1 VAGLTVPDSDDNL
14 RGVHVELR
22 DISKSF
28 GGTHAL
34 EGVSLTI
41 GRGSIHALVGE
52 NGAGKSTLGKIIS
65 GVHAQDHGQLLLN
78 GEPVRFHSPRDAIS
92 RAVIL
97 IAQELAV
104 VPSLTV
110 AQNVF
115 LGVEP
120 AKAGFQNRRELRRR
134 YAELAASVGFELDGD
149 ANAGALRTADQQK
162 VEIMRA
168 LCRNAQLI
176 VMDEPTA
183 ALSRPDVEA
192 LHKVIRQLARNGTTV
207 VLVSHFLGE
216 VLELADEVTILR
228 DGRLVQTGP
237 AAGQTEESLMAAMLG
252 RSFDATF
259 PPKRSAAADAPVVL
273 SVRDLVAPGVHDV
286 SFDLRAGEILGLAGL
301 VGAGRSEVARAIY
314 RANRVHAG
322 TVTVTAGTATATA
335 GTVSGGTVTAGRATA
350 GGQAAGT
357 VALTGSPRTALRA
370 GVAMIPESRKEQGLL
385 LGRSVLENVS
395 LSNLAAV
402 SRAGL
407 VRPGPERRS
416 VRNVLTRVDVRGGG
430 PSMRAAAL
438 SGGNQQK
445 LLFGRSLL
453 RDPRVLIADEPTR
466 GVDVGAK
473 RAIYELLTSL
483 TASGLGV
490 LLISSDV
497 EEILGLAHR
506 VLVMRGGRVAAELAG
521 DGVTEAAILGAA
533 FGGVSPRP
541 HSPSPGPHSPS
552 PGPHSPSPGPHSPSP
567 GPHSPSPRHEDV
579 RKAPPQ

>member
-1 VAGLTVPDSDDNL
+1 MPDSDTNL
-14 RGVHVELR
+14 QGAHVELR

-28 GGTHAL
+28 GGTRAL

-65 GVHAQDHGQLLLN
+65 GVHTPDSGQILLD

-92 RAVIL
+92 RGVIL

-120 AKAGFQNRRELRRR
+120 RQAGFQNRRELRRR
-134 YAELAASVGFELDGD
+134 YTELAASVGFELNGD
-149 ANAGALRTADQQK
+149 ANAGSLRTADQQK
-162 VEIMRA
+162 VEILRA
-168 LCRNAQLI
+168 LCRSAQLI

-183 ALSRPDVEA
+183 ALPRPDVEA

-228 DGRLVQTGP
+228 DGRLVHTVP
-237 AAGQTEESLMAAMLG
+237 AAGQTEGSLMAAMLG
-252 RSFDATF
+252 RPLDATF
-259 PPKRSAAADAPVVL
+259 PPKQLAAADAPVVL
-273 SVRDLVAPGVHDV
+273 SVRDLVAPGVRGV
-286 SFDLRAGEILGLAGL
+286 SFDVRAGEILGLAGL

-314 RANRVHAG
+314 RANRVNGG
-322 TVTVTAGTATATA
+322 TVTVSAD
-335 GTVSGGTVTAGRATA
+335 GG
-350 GGQAAGT
+350 AAGQDT
-357 VALTGSPRTALRA
+357 RTIAVTGSPRTAMRA

-402 SRAGL
+402 SRAGV

-416 VRNVLTRVDVRGGG
+416 VREVLTRVDVRGGG
-430 PSMRAAAL
+430 QSVRAAAL

-473 RAIYELLTSL
+473 RAIYELLASL

-506 VLVMRGGRVAAELAG
+506 VLVMRGGQVAAELA
-521 DGVTEAAILGAA
+521 DEDVTEATILGAA
-533 FGGVSPRP
+533 FGALSPRGDDPPQTPPADGGTARPPVSPQPPPADGGTGRP
-541 HSPSPGPHSPS
+541 PASPLA
-552 PGPHSPSPGPHSPSP
+552 
-567 GPHSPSPRHEDV
+567 PRTTDT
-579 RKAPPQ
+579 

>member
-1 VAGLTVPDSDDNL
+1 MPDSDTIL
-14 RGVHVELR
+14 QGAHVELW

-28 GGTHAL
+28 GGTRAL
-34 EGVSLTI
+34 EGVSLTV

-65 GVHAQDHGQLLLN
+65 GVHSADHGQILLD
-78 GEPVRFHSPRDAIS
+78 GAQVRFHSPRDAIS
-92 RAVIL
+92 RGVIL
-97 IAQELAV
+97 IAQELAI
-104 VPSLTV
+104 VPSLSV

-120 AKAGFQNRRELRRR
+120 RQAGFQNRRELRRR
-134 YAELAASVGFELDGD
+134 YTELAASVGFELDGD
-149 ANAGALRTADQQK
+149 ANAGSLRTADQQK
-162 VEIMRA
+162 VEILRA

-183 ALSRPDVEA
+183 ALSRPDAKA
-192 LHKVIRQLARNGTTV
+192 LHKVIRQLARGGTTV

-216 VLELADEVTILR
+216 VLELADDVTILR
-228 DGRLVQTGP
+228 DGRLVQTVP
-237 AAGQTEESLMAAMLG
+237 AAGQTEASLMAAMLG
-252 RSFDATF
+252 RPLDATF
-259 PPKRSAAADAPVVL
+259 PPKQLAAADAPVVL
-273 SVRDLVAPGVHDV
+273 SVRDLVAPGVRDV
-286 SFDLRAGEILGLAGL
+286 SFDVRAGEILGLAGL

-314 RANRVHAG
+314 RANRVQSG
-322 TVTVTAGTATATA
+322 TVAVSRGTGSA
-335 GTVSGGTVTAGRATA
+335 V
-350 GGQAAGT
+350 AAGP
-357 VALTGSPRTALRA
+357 VALTGSPRNAMRA

-416 VRNVLTRVDVRGGG
+416 VRDVLTRVDVRGASQ
-430 PSMRAAAL
+430 SMRAAAL

-473 RAIYELLTSL
+473 RAIYELLTTL
-483 TASGLGV
+483 TANGLGV

-497 EEILGLAHR
+497 EEMLGLAHR
-506 VLVMRGGRVAAELAG
+506 VLVMRGGQVAAELTG
-521 DGVTEAAILGAA
+521 DDVTEAKILSAA
-533 FGGVSPRP
+533 FGAASPRDE
-541 HSPSPGPHSPS
+541 S
-552 PGPHSPSPGPHSPSP
+552 
-567 GPHSPSPRHEDV
+567 D
-579 RKAPPQ
+579 A

>member
-1 VAGLTVPDSDDNL
+1 MAGLIVPDAVNL
-14 RGVHVELR
+14 QGAHVELR

-28 GGTHAL
+28 GGTRAL
-34 EGVSLTI
+34 EGVSLTV

-52 NGAGKSTLGKIIS
+52 NGAGKSTLGKIIA
-65 GVHAQDHGQLLLN
+65 GALAPDRGQLLLD
-78 GEPVRFHSPRDAIS
+78 GEPVRFHSPRDAIA
-92 RAVIL
+92 RGVIL
-97 IAQELAV
+97 IAQELAI

-110 AQNVF
+110 EQNVF

-120 AKAGFQNRRELRRR
+120 RQAGFQNRRGLRRK

-149 ANAGALRTADQQK
+149 ANAGSLRTADQQK
-162 VEIMRA
+162 VEILRA

-192 LHKVIRQLARNGTTV
+192 LHKVIRQLARDGTTV
-207 VLVSHFLGE
+207 VLVSHFLTE

-228 DGRLVQTGP
+228 DGRLVQTVP
-237 AAGQTEESLMAAMLG
+237 AGGQTEESLMAAMLG

-259 PPKRSAAADAPVVL
+259 PAKHSAAADAAVVL
-273 SVRDLVAPGVHDV
+273 SVRDLVAPGVNGV

-301 VGAGRSEVARAIY
+301 VGAGRTEVARAIY
-314 RANRVHAG
+314 RANRV
-322 TVTVTAGTATATA
+322 
-335 GTVSGGTVTAGRATA
+335 SGGTVSVAGEGT
-350 GGQAAGT
+350 GT
-357 VALTGSPRTALRA
+357 VALTGTPRAVMRA

-385 LGRSVLENVS
+385 LTRSVLENVS
-395 LSNLAAV
+395 LANLTAV
-402 SRAGL
+402 STAGL
-407 VRPGPERRS
+407 VRPGPERRTA
-416 VRNVLTRVDVRGGG
+416 RAVLTRVDVRGTG
-430 PSMRAAAL
+430 PGQVVSAL

-483 TASGLGV
+483 TGGGLGV

-506 VLVMRGGRVAAELAG
+506 VLVMRGGRVAAELTG
-521 DGVTEAAILGAA
+521 DEVTEAAILGAA
-533 FGGVSPRP
+533 FGATEKG
-541 HSPSPGPHSPS
+541 
-552 PGPHSPSPGPHSPSP
+552 
-567 GPHSPSPRHEDV
+567 
-579 RKAPPQ
+579 A